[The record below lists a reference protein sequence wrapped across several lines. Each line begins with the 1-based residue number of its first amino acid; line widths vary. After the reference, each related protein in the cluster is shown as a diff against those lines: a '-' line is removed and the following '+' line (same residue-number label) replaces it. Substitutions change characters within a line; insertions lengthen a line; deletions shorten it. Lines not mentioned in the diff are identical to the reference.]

1 MAEEWIEGWRRV
13 QVEAGTTNDPK
24 RPNTAGLSERHSG
37 IRLVWEYIQL
47 LAPRSTPEQARQA
60 TPRGTLSLD
69 NMRGIVGIVQRRADL
84 HRWCVRGLSTRP
96 LSEESQIIGGCGI
109 RLTDE
114 RYRCIARTKERA
126 CVARNTPTWRE
137 VALHAAL
144 PRMLAFEFPNGYD
157 TCSRMGIIVCV
168 DHVAARMHRD
178 G

>member
-1 MAEEWIEGWRRV
+1 MGVHSTLGAPEHTR
-13 QVEAGTTNDPK
+13 AGTPGNAPWYAVT
-24 RPNTAGLSERHSG
+24 RQHERH
-37 IRLVWEYIQL
+37 R
-47 LAPRSTPEQARQA
+47 RH
-60 TPRGTLSLD
+60 
-69 NMRGIVGIVQRRADL
+69 RRADL
-84 HRWCVRGLSTRP
+84 HRWCVRGLSTRR

-157 TCSRMGIIVCV
+157 TCSRTGIIVCV